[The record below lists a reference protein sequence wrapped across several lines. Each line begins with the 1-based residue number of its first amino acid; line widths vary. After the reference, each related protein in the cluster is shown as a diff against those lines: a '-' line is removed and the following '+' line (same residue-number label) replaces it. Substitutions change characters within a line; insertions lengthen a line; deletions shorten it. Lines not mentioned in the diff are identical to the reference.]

1 MSVGQPWSQAL
12 IHLGWGMPTKERIQQ
27 AGVNLGSCG
36 NVQVCPLG
44 EGFNAVSHT
53 ESSDGRPQKVVK
65 VGTDHSGFIWSNLS
79 SQVGSSHDTGLH
91 SESSYLQ

>member
-36 NVQVCPLG
+36 NAQVCPLG

-53 ESSDGRPQKVVK
+53 QSSDGRPQKMK
-65 VGTDHSGFIWSNLS
+65 YLEMIQCSLQMLS
-79 SQVGSSHDTGLH
+79 LP
-91 SESSYLQ
+91 